1 MTGRAWLVA
10 AALMLPALPSMAANA
25 EHPQQNVDKSND
37 KGGPTGNSK
46 VDELNRSQL
55 DANQKA
61 APAAGQ
67 TAPPKH

>member
-1 MTGRAWLVA
+1 MTGRAWLIA
-10 AALMLPALPSMAANA
+10 AALMLLALPSMAANA

-46 VDELNRSQL
+46 VDELNRGQL
-55 DANQKA
+55 DVNQTP